1 MRTTTR
7 TRLGILLAAG
17 ALAAFTAGCSS
28 SGSGSSSAAA
38 GTSPTASSSAVA
50 ATTTIIT
57 SPASEMAKLKG
68 KRVLVVPYWL
78 DAFGTAFGS
87 WIERYYQQ
95 FGVSVTLFNAN
106 ADDSSQ
112 LNELDTAI
120 ASGQYAGVIWQ
131 PIDLTAAGTTIR
143 AIQQAKIAD
152 VVFNGELTPGAQGVD
167 VPQVVFDEQASL
179 YPAGVQA
186 GQYFKA
192 HPQLGTPLVAWL
204 GSYPTTTDC
213 NTRLQGLMAGLKS
226 VEPQAQLVFDQGGA
240 AASDSQRKVADL
252 ITSGKKFN
260 IFDGCGSTQSLAG
273 YAALQAAGLAKAV
286 NKVPQKVFIM
296 SQDASPPELQLLW
309 DPTSA
314 MMISDLNPP
323 KDAAA
328 ESVNLLNQQIIGN
341 VTLTSAAI
349 WKVGFTVI
357 GNDCP
362 QYRGVVA
369 AQYQGVQGFSVPAC
383 PA

>member
-7 TRLGILLAAG
+7 TRLGILLTAG

-28 SGSGSSSAAA
+28 SGSSSSSAAT
-38 GTSPTASSSAVA
+38 GTSPAASSSAVA

-286 NKVPQKVFIM
+286 SKVPQKVFIM

-341 VTLTSAAI
+341 VSLTSSAI

-362 QYRGVVA
+362 QYRSVVA

>member
-17 ALAAFTAGCSS
+17 ALAAFTVGCSS

>member
-1 MRTTTR
+1 MRTKR
-7 TRLGILLAAG
+7 TIRLCVLLTACAALGI
-17 ALAAFTAGCSS
+17 TAGCSS
-28 SGSGSSSAAA
+28 SGSSSSSAAT
-38 GTSPTASSSAVA
+38 GTTPSASSAPLA
-50 ATTTIIT
+50 ATTKIIT
-57 SPASEMAKLKG
+57 YPASQMAMLKG

-131 PIDLTAAGTTIR
+131 PIDLTAAATTIR

-152 VVFNGELTPGAQGVD
+152 VVFNGELTPGAGGVS
-167 VPQVVFDEQASL
+167 VPQVVFDEQALL

-186 GQYFKA
+186 GEYFKA
-192 HPQLGTPLVAWL
+192 HSQLGTPLVAWL

-226 VEPQAQLVFDQGGA
+226 VVPQAQLVFNEGGA

-273 YAALQAAGLAKAV
+273 YAALQAAGLATAV

-309 DPTSA
+309 NSSSA

-328 ESVNLLNQQIIGN
+328 ESVNLLNQQIVGS
-341 VTLTSAAI
+341 VSLTSPVI

-369 AQYQGVQGFSVPAC
+369 AQYQGVQGFTVPAC
-383 PA
+383 PS

>member
-1 MRTTTR
+1 
-7 TRLGILLAAG
+7 
-17 ALAAFTAGCSS
+17 
-28 SGSGSSSAAA
+28 
-38 GTSPTASSSAVA
+38 
-50 ATTTIIT
+50 
-57 SPASEMAKLKG
+57 
-68 KRVLVVPYWL
+68 
-78 DAFGTAFGS
+78 
-87 WIERYYQQ
+87 
-95 FGVSVTLFNAN
+95 
-106 ADDSSQ
+106 
-112 LNELDTAI
+112 
-120 ASGQYAGVIWQ
+120 
-131 PIDLTAAGTTIR
+131 
-143 AIQQAKIAD
+143 
-152 VVFNGELTPGAQGVD
+152 
-167 VPQVVFDEQASL
+167 
-179 YPAGVQA
+179 
-186 GQYFKA
+186 
-192 HPQLGTPLVAWL
+192 
-204 GSYPTTTDC
+204 
-213 NTRLQGLMAGLKS
+213 MAGLKS

-341 VTLTSAAI
+341 VSLTSPAI

-362 QYRGVVA
+362 QYRSEVA

>member
-7 TRLGILLAAG
+7 TRLGILLTAG

-28 SGSGSSSAAA
+28 SGSSSSSAAT
-38 GTSPTASSSAVA
+38 GTSPAASSSAVA

-57 SPASEMAKLKG
+57 SPASEMARLKG

-152 VVFNGELTPGAQGVD
+152 VVFNGELTPGAQGVE
-167 VPQVVFDEQASL
+167 VPQVVFD
-179 YPAGVQA
+179 
-186 GQYFKA
+186 
-192 HPQLGTPLVAWL
+192 
-204 GSYPTTTDC
+204 
-213 NTRLQGLMAGLKS
+213 
-226 VEPQAQLVFDQGGA
+226 
-240 AASDSQRKVADL
+240 
-252 ITSGKKFN
+252 
-260 IFDGCGSTQSLAG
+260 
-273 YAALQAAGLAKAV
+273 
-286 NKVPQKVFIM
+286 
-296 SQDASPPELQLLW
+296 
-309 DPTSA
+309 
-314 MMISDLNPP
+314 
-323 KDAAA
+323 
-328 ESVNLLNQQIIGN
+328 
-341 VTLTSAAI
+341 
-349 WKVGFTVI
+349 
-357 GNDCP
+357 
-362 QYRGVVA
+362 
-369 AQYQGVQGFSVPAC
+369 
-383 PA
+383 